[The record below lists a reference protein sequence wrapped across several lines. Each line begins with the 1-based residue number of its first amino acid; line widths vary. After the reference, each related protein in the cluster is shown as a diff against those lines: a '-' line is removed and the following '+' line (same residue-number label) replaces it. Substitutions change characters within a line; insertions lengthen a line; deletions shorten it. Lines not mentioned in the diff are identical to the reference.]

1 MLKTSLGSHKGYELR
16 EYVEAQTY
24 ELDDLLGN
32 CFLTMGVAKMADDAK
47 ESNEPPKTL
56 SEKEII
62 EKTKAEKPLDN
73 KSEDKLIKNKQ
84 VK

>member
-16 EYVEAQTY
+16 EYVEAKTY

-32 CFLTMGVAKMADDAK
+32 CFLTMGVAKMADEEK

-73 KSEDKLIKNKQ
+73 KSEDKLIKNKG